1 MASATK
7 SAWKNPS
14 YLQSSFGIFMFF
26 CSWGIWWSFFSRWL
40 TDPTH
45 GLGMTSAEQGQIYSI
60 NSLATLVIMFAYG
73 AIQDQLGIKRKLV
86 IFVSAIAA
94 LVGPFVQFVDAPML
108 TAGGTTRFIGVL
120 IGSIVLSSGFM
131 AGCSLFE
138 ALTERYSRKF
148 GFEYGQSRAWGSFG
162 YAIVALCAG
171 FLFNINPLLNFWV
184 GSICGLGMLCVY
196 AFWVPAKQKEELKKE
211 ADPNAAPTN
220 PSFKEMISVLKMP

>member
-1 MASATK
+1 MEESFLSAEFLRHLHVLLLVGHLVVLLLPL
-7 SAWKNPS
+7 AH
-14 YLQSSFGIFMFF
+14 
-26 CSWGIWWSFFSRWL
+26 
-40 TDPTH
+40 DPTH

-94 LVGPFVQFVDAPML
+94 LVGPFVQFVYAPML

-148 GFEYGQSRAWGSFG
+148 GFEYGQSRAWAHSATHRGAVCRLPVQYQPAAELLGRLHLRPRHAVHLRFLGSG
-162 YAIVALCAG
+162 RAEGRAQE
-171 FLFNINPLLNFWV
+171 
-184 GSICGLGMLCVY
+184 GS
-196 AFWVPAKQKEELKKE
+196 
-211 ADPNAAPTN
+211 
-220 PSFKEMISVLKMP
+220 